1 MLHAILKYHSF
12 CCKSRMGRKALG
24 FGMYSRWFG
33 IKGLAGRPKILSTS
47 FSLVLLSSL
56 LNKDLK
62 LHICTMPK
70 QLPSSQIPREER
82 LELRACISCYLIKVE
97 FKSVL
102 K

>member
-1 MLHAILKYHSF
+1 
-12 CCKSRMGRKALG
+12 MGRKALG

-70 QLPSSQIPREER
+70 KLPSSQIPREEC